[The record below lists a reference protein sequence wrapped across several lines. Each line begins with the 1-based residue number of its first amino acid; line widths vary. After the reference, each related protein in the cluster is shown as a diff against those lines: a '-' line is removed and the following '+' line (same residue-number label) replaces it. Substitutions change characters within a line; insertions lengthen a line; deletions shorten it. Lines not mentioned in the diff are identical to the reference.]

1 MKTKK
6 TLNKKKGQAGLNI
19 LLSIVS
25 MLFMIGIIVMVFVL
39 AGNKLAS
46 TVGDKTSGT
55 IANETIT
62 LINGTAVA
70 TSVVDL
76 TSLSS
81 IADILVYN
89 ETSTE
94 LVTSGNYTESN
105 GYFTATTTNT
115 EYTTPTKVNVSFTYE
130 YYAENTASKSIAD
143 STLAIDDTTDWFSTF
158 IVMASL
164 VVLVLLVVIIIN
176 SIRRSGITG
185 EGSSGPGA

>member
-55 IANETIT
+55 ISNETIT

-76 TSLSS
+76 TSLSLT
-81 IADILVYN
+81 DILVYN

-94 LVTSGNYTESN
+94 LVASGNYTESL
-105 GYFTATTTNT
+105 GYFTAATTNT
-115 EYTTPTKVNVSFTYE
+115 EYITPTKVNVSFTYE
-130 YYAENTASKSIAD
+130 YYAENTASKSITD

-176 SIRRSGITG
+176 SIRQSGITG
-185 EGSSGPGA
+185 GA